1 MIANLTLGSPTM
13 NQLSWVIFL
22 GGTLEPDRGNAP
34 ELEDLRQ
41 RAQNKTLTTQFG

>member
-1 MIANLTLGSPTM
+1 M

-41 RAQNKTLTTQFG
+41 RAQNKTLTTQFGSPVIIL